1 MCIALA
7 TCSRR
12 DSRGFGQDAAPH
24 FHSSPLRGTGAMA
37 GLSARKTMEVN
48 YLTTLFGNRV
58 CAAPETQQHLHGRSE
73 EHTSELQSLMR
84 IAYAVVCMTK
94 KSNNN
99 VKRRT
104 IQQSNHIQ

>member
-58 CAAPETQQHLHGRSE
+58 CAAPETQQHLHGTPVTHLWR
-73 EHTSELQSLMR
+73 
-84 IAYAVVCMTK
+84 
-94 KSNNN
+94 
-99 VKRRT
+99 
-104 IQQSNHIQ
+104 